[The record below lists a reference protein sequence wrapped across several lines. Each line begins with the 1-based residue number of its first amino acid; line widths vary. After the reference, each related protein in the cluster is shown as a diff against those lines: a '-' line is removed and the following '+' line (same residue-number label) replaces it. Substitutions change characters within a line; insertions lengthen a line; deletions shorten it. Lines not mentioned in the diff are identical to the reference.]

1 MDLKG
6 PDFSDSR
13 DLIFS
18 NFRDLMIISLILR
31 TRIGSLKHLKKTLV
45 YPFNFCVCFL

>member
-13 DLIFS
+13 DLIF
-18 NFRDLMIISLILR
+18 IQG
-31 TRIGSLKHLKKTLV
+31 TRIGSLKRLNKSLDLAFVTK
-45 YPFNFCVCFL
+45 P